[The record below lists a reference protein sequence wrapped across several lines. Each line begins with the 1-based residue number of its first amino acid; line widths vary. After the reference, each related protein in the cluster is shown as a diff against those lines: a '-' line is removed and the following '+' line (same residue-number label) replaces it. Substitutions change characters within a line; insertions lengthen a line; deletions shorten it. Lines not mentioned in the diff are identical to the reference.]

1 MMGAAELSR
10 RMGMIGGDVVR
21 RQGELLQRFN
31 LPLTAEGLDVEKI
44 FSAMSLDKKSTGGA
58 IRWVLLEEVG
68 KATTSRE
75 VPSEQVREVVEGL
88 L

>member
-10 RMGMIGGDVVR
+10 RMGMIDGEVVK
-21 RQGELLQRFN
+21 RQGDLLRRFN
-31 LPLTAEGLDVEKI
+31 LPFRAEGLDVEKI

-58 IRWVLLEEVG
+58 IRWVLLDGVG
-68 KATTSRE
+68 KATTSRD
-75 VPSEQVREVVEGL
+75 VPPEDVREVVEGL